1 MFPGVTNNHYSY
13 LLCCGVGI
21 TQYVFN
27 RLNDVIRWFPNY
39 TCLTAPL
46 QAISNQSRKGGINAR
61 VLETSE
67 VLEQGKMGR
76 IADGWGR
83 DDLTLWKPNST
94 VKFLFYTTPRAQHR
108 RFLRNQPLYLCLTDL
123 DGTHVIGLVA
133 YYQAPYW
140 EISGEDTRVEQEV
153 GPLAPALS
161 WFARNGELLRRL
173 DPQRFLYLC

>member
-13 LLCCGVGI
+13 LLWCGVGI

-27 RLNDVIRWFPNY
+27 RLNDVIRWFPIY

-67 VLEQGKMGR
+67 VREQGKMGG

-94 VKFLFYTTPRAQHR
+94 VKFLCYTTPRAQHR

-133 YYQAPYW
+133 YYQAPYVRNIGRRHARGARGGATRSRVVLVCSKW
-140 EISGEDTRVEQEV
+140 RACSQVSG
-153 GPLAPALS
+153 
-161 WFARNGELLRRL
+161 RL
-173 DPQRFLYLC
+173 